1 MRVLAGLDDAGHL
14 DLAGHHRVHGP
25 MTAPPDLLG
34 ELDRSGLTGRGGGGF
49 PLVRKMR
56 AVQGARGR
64 PVVVVNGAE
73 SEPAADKDHLLLS
86 RAPHLVLDGAEAAAD
101 ALGAREVVVWTHRS
115 DHVTGKRLAAAVA
128 ERPGRR
134 RPRVVAGPD
143 RYVAGEASAVV
154 HHLSGG
160 PALPTMSPYRTAE
173 RGVRGR
179 PTLLANAETFAHLAL
194 VARHGAAW
202 FRTEGTSDEPGTMLA
217 TVRGAVREPGVVEV
231 PVGLPLAGL
240 LARAG
245 GTTGAVGCFLIGGY
259 GGSWLPA
266 QAAEAAAVSR
276 SSMAAHG
283 VDLGVGLVLALPA
296 DRCPVAET
304 ARLLGWLASE
314 STGQCGPCINGL
326 PAIAAGFLDL
336 AAGRSGADG
345 LDRLHRWAGQVAGR
359 GACHHPDGA
368 VRLLLSTLS
377 VHHDHL
383 RDHERRGPCPDLAS
397 SPVCPLPQPALPS
410 TGPERWR

>member
-1 MRVLAGLDDAGHL
+1 MRLLAGLDDAGYL
-14 DLAGHHRVHGP
+14 DLAGHQRVHGP
-25 MTAPPDLLG
+25 MTARSGLID
-34 ELDRSGLTGRGGGGF
+34 ELNRSGLTGRGGGAF
-49 PLVRKMR
+49 PLARKMR
-56 AVQGARGR
+56 AVHRARGR

-73 SEPAADKDHLLLS
+73 SEPAADKDHFLLS
-86 RAPHLVLDGAEAAAD
+86 RAPHLVLDGAEAAAG
-101 ALGAREVVVWTHRS
+101 ALGARDVVVWTHRG
-115 DHVTGKRLAAAVA
+115 DRVTGERLAAAVA

-134 RPRVVAGPD
+134 RTRVVAGPD
-143 RYVAGEASAVV
+143 RYVAGEASAIV

-202 FRTEGTSDEPGTMLA
+202 FRSAGTADEPGTMLA
-217 TVRGAVREPGVVEV
+217 TVRGAVRDTGVVEV
-231 PVGLPLAGL
+231 PVGLPLVAL

-245 GTTGAVGCFLIGGY
+245 GPTGAVGCFLIGGY

-266 QAAEAAAVSR
+266 QAAEVAALSR

-283 VDLGVGLVLALPA
+283 VDLGVGLVVAMPA

-336 AAGRSGADG
+336 AAGRGGVDG
-345 LDRLHRWAGQVAGR
+345 LDRLHRWAGMVAGR

-377 VHHDHL
+377 VHGDHL
-383 RDHERRGPCPDLAS
+383 RDHLRHGPCPDLAS
-397 SPVCPLPQPALPS
+397 SPVCPLPPPGLPT
-410 TGPERWR
+410 TGAERWR

>member
-1 MRVLAGLDDAGHL
+1 M
-14 DLAGHHRVHGP
+14 
-25 MTAPPDLLG
+25 
-34 ELDRSGLTGRGGGGF
+34 
-49 PLVRKMR
+49 
-56 AVQGARGR
+56 QGARGR

-86 RAPHLVLDGAEAAAD
+86 RAPHLVLDGAEAAAE
-101 ALGAREVVVWTHRS
+101 ALGAREVVVWTHRG
-115 DHVTGKRLAAAVA
+115 DGVTGERLAAAVA

-194 VARHGAAW
+194 VARHGAGW
-202 FRTEGTSDEPGTMLA
+202 FRSAGTPDEPGTMLA
-217 TVRGAVREPGVVEV
+217 TVRGAVRDPGVVEV
-231 PVGLPLAGL
+231 PVGLPLAAL

-245 GTTGAVGCFLIGGY
+245 GPTGAVGCFLIGGY

-283 VDLGVGLVLALPA
+283 ADLGVGLVVALPA

-336 AAGRSGADG
+336 AS
-345 LDRLHRWAGQVAGR
+345 GR
-359 GACHHPDGA
+359 GGVDGSRPPA
-368 VRLLLSTLS
+368 PVGRPGHRPRCLPPP
-377 VHHDHL
+377 
-383 RDHERRGPCPDLAS
+383 RRRGPAAALD
-397 SPVCPLPQPALPS
+397 PVGA
-410 TGPERWR
+410 R